1 MEFLFLNE
9 QDMVK
14 AEALNMDKC
23 LEKVEEAF
31 SLLGKGDYLMGG
43 PDGNSH
49 GLMLWFPK
57 ESPHPNMPLAGP
69 DRRFMSLIAYLGGD
83 FNVCCNKWYGS
94 NIENRNKNLPRSIH
108 TITLNDPVTG
118 APIAV
123 MPGNII
129 SAMRTGAVP
138 GVATKYLANPEAK
151 VLGAIGAGLINQS
164 CIRAIVKAKPDIERV
179 KIYDID
185 IEKGRE
191 ISKKLEEKL
200 GVNVEAVH
208 SMKDS
213 VENCDIITVATS
225 GYQKPRIESEWIKKG
240 CLVTITGAVELSDD
254 VYKHSKIVADH
265 WDMHKLWLK
274 EGLEHEDG
282 LDSIDWTMS
291 AQLLELVHYNKIDE
305 SKIESM
311 GNVVANKEKIR
322 ESNDD
327 IVIFMTGGLPIED
340 AAWGYEVYRTAKE
353 KGLGQKIKMWDE
365 PQLV

>member
-9 QDMVK
+9 EDMV
-14 AEALNMDKC
+14 AADALNMDKC
-23 LEKVEEAF
+23 LIKVEEAF

-69 DRRFMSLIAYLGGD
+69 DRRFMSLISYLGGD
-83 FNVCCNKWYGS
+83 FNICCNKWYGS

-108 TITLNDPVTG
+108 TITLNDPDTG
-118 APIAV
+118 APLAI

-164 CIRAIVKAKPDIERV
+164 CIRAIVKSKSDIELV

-191 ISKKLEEKL
+191 ISKRLEDELQVK
-200 GVNVEAVH
+200 VEAVH
-208 SMKDS
+208 SMKESVVDS
-213 VENCDIITVATS
+213 DIITVATS
-225 GYQKPRIESEWIKKG
+225 GHQKPRIEEEWLKKG
-240 CLVTITGAVELSDD
+240 CLVTITGSVEFSGE
-254 VYKHSKIVADH
+254 VYHNSKIVADH

-274 EGLEHEDG
+274 EGLEHKDG

-291 AQLLELVHYNKIDE
+291 GQLLELVHYNKIDE

-311 GNVVANKEKIR
+311 GDVVFNHKQVR
-322 ESNDD
+322 ESNED

-340 AAWGYEVYRTAKE
+340 AGWGYEVYKTAKE
-353 KGLGQKIKMWDE
+353 KGLGKTMKLWNE
-365 PQLV
+365 PQFV